1 MRNIMAIAGKELRA
15 YFHSPIAYLV
25 LAIYS
30 ILCGFFFYSI
40 TATFVIES
48 FRLQMGG
55 GGMPPINLNEMIIRQ
70 LFQGIL
76 TVIMALGLLPVITMR
91 LYAEEKRTGTMELLL
106 TSPLTDLQIIIGKLL
121 GAMGLYMV
129 IVLLTFLDIGLLF
142 LYGNPEPKP
151 LIANAIG
158 YILFGGA
165 LLSLGMWLSSFTKNQ
180 IIAFVV
186 AFAFFLLLYVL
197 DWVSSFSST
206 AVGKV
211 VSYLALPTHF
221 ENFTKGVIDS
231 SDLIYFLS
239 VIVIGM
245 FLTARSVEAMKGRP

>member
-1 MRNIMAIAGKELRA
+1 MRNIMAVAAKELRA

-40 TATFVIES
+40 TATFVVES
-48 FRLQMGG
+48 FRMQMGG

-76 TVIMALGLLPVITMR
+76 TIILALFLMPVVTMR

-106 TSPLTDLQIIIGKLL
+106 TSPVTDLEIIVGKLL

-142 LYGNPEPKP
+142 LYGNPDPKP
-151 LIANAIG
+151 LVANAIG

-165 LLSLGMWLSSFTKNQ
+165 LMALGMWVSSFTKNQ
-180 IIAFVV
+180 IIAAVV
-186 AFAFFLLLYVL
+186 AAALFLILYVL

-211 VSYLALPTHF
+211 MSYLALPTHF

-231 SDLIYFLS
+231 SDLIYFIS
-239 VIVIGM
+239 VIVVGI

>member
-48 FRLQMGG
+48 FRMEMGG
-55 GGMPPINLNEMIIRQ
+55 SGMPPINLNEMIIRQ

-76 TVIMALGLLPVITMR
+76 TVIMALFLLPVVTMR
-91 LYAEEKRTGTMELLL
+91 LYPEEKRSGTMELLL
-106 TSPLTDLQIIIGKLL
+106 TSPLTDLEIIVGKFL
-121 GAMGLYMV
+121 GAMTLYMV

-165 LLSLGMWLSSFTKNQ
+165 LLSLGMWVSSFTKNQ
-180 IIAFVV
+180 IIAAVV
-186 AFAFFLLLYVL
+186 AAALFLILYVL
-197 DWVSSFSST
+197 DWVSAFSST
-206 AVGKV
+206 TFGKV
-211 VSYLALPTHF
+211 ASYLALPTHF

-239 VIVIGM
+239 VIVIGI

>member
-48 FRLQMGG
+48 FRMQMGG

-76 TVIMALGLLPVITMR
+76 TVIMALFLLPVVTMR
-91 LYAEEKRTGTMELLL
+91 LYPEEKRAGTMELLL
-106 TSPLTDLQIIIGKLL
+106 TSPLTDLEIIVGKFL
-121 GAMGLYMV
+121 GAMALYMV

-165 LLSLGMWLSSFTKNQ
+165 LLSLGMWVSSFTKNQ
-180 IIAFVV
+180 IIAAVV
-186 AFAFFLLLYVL
+186 AAALFLILYVL
-197 DWVSSFSST
+197 DWVSAFSST
-206 AVGKV
+206 NFGKV
-211 VSYLALPTHF
+211 ASYLALPTHF

-239 VIVIGM
+239 VIVIGI

>member
-1 MRNIMAIAGKELRA
+1 MRNILAIAGKELRA

-48 FRLQMGG
+48 FRMQMGG

-76 TVIMALGLLPVITMR
+76 TVIMALFLLPVVSMR
-91 LYAEEKRTGTMELLL
+91 LYPEEKRTGTMELLL
-106 TSPLTDLQIIIGKLL
+106 TSPVTDLQIIIGKYL
-121 GAMGLYMV
+121 GAMALYLV

-165 LLSLGMWLSSFTKNQ
+165 LLALGMWVSSFTKNQ
-180 IIAFVV
+180 IIAAVV
-186 AFAFFLLLYVL
+186 AAALFLILYVL
-197 DWVSSFSST
+197 DWVSAFSST

-211 VSYLALPTHF
+211 MSYLSLPTHF

-239 VIVIGM
+239 VIVIGI

>member
-1 MRNIMAIAGKELRA
+1 MAVAGKELRA

-40 TATFVIES
+40 TATFVVES
-48 FRLQMGG
+48 FRMQMGG

-76 TVIMALGLLPVITMR
+76 TVILALFLMPVVTMR

-106 TSPLTDLQIIIGKLL
+106 TSPVTDLEIIVGKLL

-142 LYGNPEPKP
+142 LYGNPDPKP
-151 LIANAIG
+151 LVANAIG

-165 LLSLGMWLSSFTKNQ
+165 LMALGMWVSSFTKNQ
-180 IIAFVV
+180 IIAAVV
-186 AFAFFLLLYVL
+186 AAALFLILYVL

-211 VSYLALPTHF
+211 MSYLALPTHF

-231 SDLIYFLS
+231 SDLIYFIS
-239 VIVIGM
+239 VIVVGI

>member
-1 MRNIMAIAGKELRA
+1 MRNIMAVAAKELRA

-40 TATFVIES
+40 TATFVVES
-48 FRLQMGG
+48 FRMQMGG

-76 TVIMALGLLPVITMR
+76 TVILALFLMPVVTMR

-106 TSPLTDLQIIIGKLL
+106 TSPVTDLEIIVGKLL

-142 LYGNPEPKP
+142 LYGNPDPKP
-151 LIANAIG
+151 LVANAIG

-165 LLSLGMWLSSFTKNQ
+165 LMALGMWVSSFTKNQ
-180 IIAFVV
+180 IIAAVV
-186 AFAFFLLLYVL
+186 AAALFLILYVL

-211 VSYLALPTHF
+211 MSYLALPTHF

-231 SDLIYFLS
+231 SDLIYFIS
-239 VIVIGM
+239 VIVVGI

>member
-1 MRNIMAIAGKELRA
+1 MRNILAIAGKELRA

-48 FRLQMGG
+48 FRMQMGG

-76 TVIMALGLLPVITMR
+76 TVIMALFLLPVVSMR

-106 TSPLTDLQIIIGKLL
+106 TSPLTDLEIIIGKFL
-121 GAMGLYMV
+121 GAMALYMV

-165 LLSLGMWLSSFTKNQ
+165 LLALGMWVSSFTKNQ
-180 IIAFVV
+180 IIAAVV
-186 AFAFFLLLYVL
+186 AAALFLILYVL
-197 DWVSSFSST
+197 DWVSAFSSST
-206 AVGKV
+206 FGRVA
-211 VSYLALPTHF
+211 SYLALPTHF

-239 VIVIGM
+239 VIVVGI

>member
-1 MRNIMAIAGKELRA
+1 MRNILAIAGKELRA

-25 LAIYS
+25 LAIYA

-48 FRLQMGG
+48 FRMQMGG

-76 TVIMALGLLPVITMR
+76 TVILALFLVPVMTMR

-106 TSPLTDLQIIIGKLL
+106 TSPVTDLEIIVGKFL
-121 GAMGLYMV
+121 GALALYML
-129 IVLLTFLDIGLLF
+129 IVVLTFLDIGLLF

-165 LLSLGMWLSSFTKNQ
+165 LLALGMWVSSFTKNQ
-180 IIAFVV
+180 IIAAVV
-186 AFAFFLLLYVL
+186 AAALFLILYVL
-197 DWVSSFSST
+197 DWVSSFSPTT
-206 AVGKV
+206 AGRVM
-211 VSYLALPTHF
+211 SYLALPTHF

-231 SDLIYFLS
+231 SDLIYFFS
-239 VIVIGM
+239 VIVVGI